1 MELHR
6 RRQGLRAPTGARR
19 SRQQNGT
26 VPTVAIPDE
35 AVAQVRAATDLVALA
50 GEHVA
55 LRRQGRRWVG
65 LCPFHSEKTPSF
77 TVNGEEGLY
86 YCFGCRAAGD
96 AISFVRAVEH
106 LDFVEAVERLA
117 ERTGIP
123 IRHDDRGGG
132 GERMR
137 RDRLLAAVR
146 AAVDWYHER
155 LLHHPEGG
163 RARDYLRS
171 RGYDSA
177 TVRAFSLGWAPDDWD
192 ALARALRVPGDV
204 LADAGLGFVNR
215 LGRQQDAFRARVMF
229 PIFDSGGRP
238 VAFGGRVLP
247 VRDAGAGTE
256 GPKYKNSPETPIY
269 SKRRTLYGLNWAKGE
284 VVESGEAIVCE
295 GYTDVI
301 ALFGIGLRRAVATCG
316 TALGE
321 DHFQILRRFARR
333 VVLAYDADTAGQ
345 TAADRVYE
353 WERRHELDVAVANL
367 PSGTDPAEMAR
378 ADPDGLRAA
387 IAEAKPFLAFR
398 LERALSEADLRSPEG
413 RARAAEGA
421 LIVVA
426 EHPSDLVRDQYV
438 MNVADRCRI
447 GPDQLRSR
455 LQEVR
460 REMARVKTTT
470 RRGVRSPSTQHAG
483 RAGDNTDD
491 AHSHGASQPSDA
503 DSQPRG
509 RPLPDHD
516 GPGIEGLRLAVHRPE
531 EVADRLEAVLFS
543 NAVQRAGY
551 EALASSATLHEAID
565 RAEPA
570 AAALLERLA
579 VEDTDVNADEV
590 VTRLVELAALRAL
603 GELESDARASEAR
616 FLELAPI
623 TTWLRLKIEELRQP
637 ATAVEAVDGL
647 LPWLVESARE
657 DA

>member
-1 MELHR
+1 
-6 RRQGLRAPTGARR
+6 
-19 SRQQNGT
+19 
-26 VPTVAIPDE
+26 VAIPDE

-50 GEHVA
+50 GEQVA

-77 TVNGEEGLY
+77 TVNAEEGLY
-86 YCFGCRAAGD
+86 YCFGCQAAGD

-123 IRHDDRGGG
+123 IRHDDAGGG
-132 GERMR
+132 RERQR
-137 RDRLLAAVR
+137 RDRLLAAMG

-155 LLHHPEGG
+155 LLHHPDGG

-171 RGYDSA
+171 RGYEA
-177 TVRAFSLGWAPDDWD
+177 ETVRAFSLGWAPDDWD
-192 ALARALRVPGDV
+192 ALARALGVPGEV

-215 LGRQQDAFRARVMF
+215 LGRQQDAFRARVLF
-229 PIFDSGGRP
+229 PIFDTGGRP
-238 VAFGGRVLP
+238 VAFGGRILP
-247 VRDAGAGTE
+247 TRDASGGTE
-256 GPKYKNSPETPIY
+256 GPKYKNSPESAIY

-284 VVESGEAIVCE
+284 VVQSGEAIVCE

-353 WERRHELDVAVANL
+353 WERRHELDVAVADL
-367 PSGTDPAEMAR
+367 PPGTDPAEMAR
-378 ADPDGLRAA
+378 TDPDALRAA
-387 IAEAKPFLAFR
+387 VAEARPFLAFR
-398 LERALSEADLRSPEG
+398 LERALSEADLRSAEG
-413 RARAAEGA
+413 RARAAEAA
-421 LIVVA
+421 LTVVA

-438 MNVADRCRI
+438 MNVAGRCRI
-447 GPDQLRSR
+447 DPDRLRSR
-455 LQEVR
+455 LHELR
-460 REMARVKTTT
+460 RERTRPTTTT
-470 RRGVRSPSTQHAG
+470 RRGARPGSPQAVD
-483 RAGDNTDD
+483 RARGDDTDD
-491 AHSHGASQPSDA
+491 ALRHGASRVPDSD
-503 DSQPRG
+503 SRPRG
-509 RPLPDHD
+509 HPVADHD
-516 GPGIEGLRLAVHRPE
+516 GPGIEALRLAVHRPE

-543 NAVQRAGY
+543 NEVQRAGF

-565 RAEPA
+565 RADPA

-579 VEDTDVNADEV
+579 VEDTAANADEV

-603 GELESDARASEAR
+603 ADLEAEALASEAR
-616 FLELAPI
+616 FLELAPL

-637 ATAVEAVDGL
+637 ATAVETVNGL
-647 LPWLVESARE
+647 LPWLVESVQE

>member
-1 MELHR
+1 M
-6 RRQGLRAPTGARR
+6 
-19 SRQQNGT
+19 
-26 VPTVAIPDE
+26 AIPDE

-65 LCPFHSEKTPSF
+65 LCPFHSERTPSF

-86 YCFGCRAAGD
+86 YCFGCQAAGD

-117 ERTGIP
+117 EGTGIP
-123 IRHDDRGGG
+123 IRHEDAGGG
-132 GERMR
+132 RERKR
-137 RDRLLAAVR
+137 RDRLLAAMG
-146 AAVDWYHER
+146 AAVGWYHER
-155 LLHHPEGG
+155 LLHHPDGG

-171 RGYDSA
+171 RGYDA
-177 TVRAFSLGWAPDDWD
+177 ETVRAFSLGWAPDDWD
-192 ALARALRVPGDV
+192 ALAQALEVPGEV

-215 LGRQQDAFRARVMF
+215 LGRQQDAFRARVLF
-229 PIFDSGGRP
+229 PIFDTGGRP
-238 VAFGGRVLP
+238 VAFGGRILP
-247 VRDAGAGTE
+247 ARDAGGGTE

-284 VVESGEAIVCE
+284 IVQSGEAIVCE

-353 WERRHELDVAVANL
+353 WERRHELDVAVADL
-367 PSGTDPAEMAR
+367 PAGTDPAEMAR
-378 ADPDGLRAA
+378 TDPDALRAA
-387 IAEAKPFLAFR
+387 VAEARPFLAFR
-398 LERALSEADLRSPEG
+398 LHRALSEADLRSAEG
-413 RARAAEGA
+413 RAKAAEAA

-438 MNVADRCRI
+438 MSVADRCRI
-447 GPDQLRSR
+447 DADRLRAR
-455 LQEVR
+455 LHELR
-460 REMARVKTTT
+460 REKTRLTTT
-470 RRGVRSPSTQHAG
+470 RETRTRSQQAAD
-483 RAGDNTDD
+483 RAGDDTDEARRPGGSRAPD
-491 AHSHGASQPSDA
+491 TDR
-503 DSQPRG
+503 QPRSH
-509 RPLPDHD
+509 PVPDHD
-516 GPGIEGLRLAVHRPE
+516 GPGIEALRLAVHRPE

-543 NAVQRAGY
+543 NAVQRAGF

-570 AAALLERLA
+570 AATLLERLA
-579 VEDTDVNADEV
+579 VEDTDANADEV
-590 VTRLVELAALRAL
+590 VTRLVELAALRSL
-603 GELESDARASEAR
+603 GDLESEARASEAR
-616 FLELAPI
+616 FLELAPL

-637 ATAVEAVDGL
+637 VTAVEAVNGL
-647 LPWLVESARE
+647 LPWLVKSVRE

>member
-1 MELHR
+1 M
-6 RRQGLRAPTGARR
+6 
-19 SRQQNGT
+19 
-26 VPTVAIPDE
+26 AIPDE

-86 YCFGCRAAGD
+86 HCFGCQAAGD
-96 AISFVRAVEH
+96 AISFVRAVDH

-123 IRHDDRGGG
+123 IHHEDAGGG
-132 GERMR
+132 RERKR
-137 RDRLLAAVR
+137 RDRLQAAMGAAVE
-146 AAVDWYHER
+146 WYHER
-155 LLHHPEGG
+155 LLHHPDGG

-171 RGYDSA
+171 RGYDSS

-192 ALARALRVPGDV
+192 ALARALEVPGEV
-204 LADAGLGFVNR
+204 LGDAGLGFVNR
-215 LGRQQDAFRARVMF
+215 LGRQQDAFRARVLF
-229 PIFDSGGRP
+229 PIFDAAGRP

-247 VRDAGAGTE
+247 TRDAGGTE
-256 GPKYKNSPETPIY
+256 GPKYKNSPESPIY

-284 VVESGEAIVCE
+284 VVQSGEAIVCE

-353 WERRHELDVAVANL
+353 WERRHELDVTVADL

-378 ADPDGLRAA
+378 TDPDGLRAA
-387 IAEAKPFLAFR
+387 VAEAKPFLTFR
-398 LERALSEADLRSPEG
+398 LERALGEADLRSAEG
-413 RARAAEGA
+413 RAKAAESA
-421 LIVVA
+421 LTVVA

-438 MNVADRCRI
+438 MSVADRCRI
-447 GPDQLRSR
+447 DADRLRSR
-455 LQEVR
+455 LHELRQERTRLTTANRRGARPRSQQEV
-460 REMARVKTTT
+460 
-470 RRGVRSPSTQHAG
+470 G
-483 RAGDNTDD
+483 RAGEDD
-491 AHSHGASQPSDA
+491 ADGASRAPETERRA
-503 DSQPRG
+503 RE
-509 RPLPDHD
+509 RPVPDHD
-516 GPGIEGLRLAVHRPE
+516 GPGIEALRLAVHRPE

-543 NAVQRAGY
+543 NGIQRAAFD
-551 EALASSATLHEAID
+551 ALASSTTLHEAID

-570 AAALLERLA
+570 AAVLLERLA
-579 VEDTDVNADEV
+579 VEDTDANADEV

-603 GELESDARASEAR
+603 AELESDARASESR
-616 FLELAPI
+616 FLELAPL
-623 TTWLRLKIEELRQP
+623 TMWLRLKIEELRQP
-637 ATAVEAVDGL
+637 ATAVETVNGL
-647 LPWLVESARE
+647 LPWLVESVRE

>member
-1 MELHR
+1 
-6 RRQGLRAPTGARR
+6 
-19 SRQQNGT
+19 
-26 VPTVAIPDE
+26 VAIPDE

-86 YCFGCRAAGD
+86 YCFGCQAAGD

-117 ERTGIP
+117 GRTGIT
-123 IRHDDRGGG
+123 IQHEDAGGG
-132 GERMR
+132 RERKR
-137 RDRLLAAVR
+137 RDRLQAAMGAAVE
-146 AAVDWYHER
+146 WYHER
-155 LLHHPEGG
+155 LLHHPDGG

-171 RGYDSA
+171 RGYDAS

-192 ALARALRVPGDV
+192 ALARALEVPGEV

-215 LGRQQDAFRARVMF
+215 VGRQQDAFRARVLF
-229 PIFDSGGRP
+229 PIFDAGGRP

-247 VRDAGAGTE
+247 ARDVGGGTE
-256 GPKYKNSPETPIY
+256 GPKYKNSPESPIY

-284 VVESGEAIVCE
+284 VVQSGEAIVCE

-353 WERRHELDVAVANL
+353 WERRHEVDVAVADM

-378 ADPDGLRAA
+378 TDPDGLRTA
-387 IAEAKPFLAFR
+387 IEEAKPFLSFR
-398 LERALSEADLRSPEG
+398 LERALSEADLRSAEG
-413 RARAAEGA
+413 RAKAAEA
-421 LIVVA
+421 SLIVIA

-447 GPDQLRSR
+447 DADRLRSR
-455 LQEVR
+455 LDELR
-460 REMARVKTTT
+460 REKTRHTTAT
-470 RRGVRSPSTQHAG
+470 RRAGRSGSHQAVG
-483 RAGDNTDD
+483 RAGDDD
-491 AHSHGASQPSDA
+491 SDGASRVPDP
-503 DSQPRG
+503 DRRPRG
-509 RPLPDHD
+509 RPVADHD
-516 GPGIEGLRLAVHRPE
+516 GPGIEALRLAVHRPE

-543 NAVQRAGY
+543 NAIQRAGF

-579 VEDTDVNADEV
+579 VEDTDANADEV

-603 GELESDARASEAR
+603 AELESDARASETR
-616 FLELAPI
+616 FLELAPL

-637 ATAVEAVDGL
+637 ATAVETVNGL
-647 LPWLVESARE
+647 LPWLVESVRE

>member
-1 MELHR
+1 M
-6 RRQGLRAPTGARR
+6 
-19 SRQQNGT
+19 
-26 VPTVAIPDE
+26 AIPDE

-86 YCFGCRAAGD
+86 YCFGCQAAGD

-123 IRHDDRGGG
+123 VRHEDAGGG
-132 GERMR
+132 RERKR
-137 RDRLLAAVR
+137 RDRLLAAMG
-146 AAVDWYHER
+146 AAVEWYHER
-155 LLHHPEGG
+155 LLHHPDGG

-171 RGYDSA
+171 RGYDAS

-192 ALARALRVPGDV
+192 ALARALKVPGEV

-215 LGRQQDAFRARVMF
+215 LGRQQDAFRARVLF
-229 PIFDSGGRP
+229 PIFDTGGRP

-247 VRDAGAGTE
+247 ARDTRGGTE

-269 SKRRTLYGLNWAKGE
+269 SKRRTLYGLNWAKE
-284 VVESGEAIVCE
+284 EIVQSGEAIVCE

-321 DHFQILRRFARR
+321 EHFQMLRRFARR
-333 VVLAYDADTAGQ
+333 AVLAYDADIAGQ

-353 WERRHELDVAVANL
+353 WERRHELDVAVAAL
-367 PSGTDPAEMAR
+367 PAGTDPAEMAST
-378 ADPDGLRAA
+378 DPDALRAA
-387 IAEAKPFLAFR
+387 ITEARPFLAFR
-398 LERALSEADLRSPEG
+398 LERALSEADLRSAEG
-413 RARAAEGA
+413 RAKAAEAA

-438 MNVADRCRI
+438 MNVAGRCRI
-447 GPDQLRSR
+447 DPDRLRSR
-455 LQEVR
+455 LHELR
-460 REMARVKTTT
+460 RETTRRTTTT
-470 RRGVRSPSTQHAG
+470 RRGTRPGSQQ
-483 RAGDNTDD
+483 AGDDD
-491 AHSHGASQPSDA
+491 GALGHGASRVPDT
-503 DSQPRG
+503 DRQPRG
-509 RPLPDHD
+509 WQVPDHD
-516 GPGIEGLRLAVHRPE
+516 GPGIEALRLAVHRPE

-543 NAVQRAGY
+543 NEVQREGF

-579 VEDTDVNADEV
+579 VEDTDANADEV

-603 GELESDARASEAR
+603 ADLESDARASEAR
-616 FLELAPI
+616 FLELAPL

-637 ATAVEAVDGL
+637 ATAVETVNGL
-647 LPWLVESARE
+647 LPWLVESVRE

>member
-1 MELHR
+1 
-6 RRQGLRAPTGARR
+6 
-19 SRQQNGT
+19 
-26 VPTVAIPDE
+26 VAIPDE

-65 LCPFHSEKTPSF
+65 LCPFHSERTPSF
-77 TVNGEEGLY
+77 TVNAEEGLY
-86 YCFGCRAAGD
+86 YCFGCQAAGD
-96 AISFVRAVEH
+96 AISFVRAVDH

-123 IRHDDRGGG
+123 IRHDDTGGG
-132 GERMR
+132 RERKR
-137 RDRLLAAVR
+137 RDRLLAAMG
-146 AAVDWYHER
+146 AAVEWYHER
-155 LLHHPEGG
+155 LLHHPDGG

-171 RGYDSA
+171 RGYDAS

-192 ALARALRVPGDV
+192 ALARALAVPGEV

-215 LGRQQDAFRARVMF
+215 LGRQQDAFRARVLF
-229 PIFDSGGRP
+229 PIFDTGGRP

-247 VRDAGAGTE
+247 VRDNGGGAAD

-284 VVESGEAIVCE
+284 IVQSGEAIVCE

-353 WERRHELDVAVANL
+353 WERRHELDVAVADL
-367 PSGTDPAEMAR
+367 PAGTDPAEMAR
-378 ADPDGLRAA
+378 TDPDALRAA
-387 IAEAKPFLAFR
+387 VAEAKPFLAFR
-398 LERALSEADLRSPEG
+398 LERALSEADLRSAEG
-413 RARAAEGA
+413 RAKAAEAA

-438 MNVADRCRI
+438 MSVADRCRI
-447 GPDQLRSR
+447 DADRLRSR
-455 LQEVR
+455 LHELR
-460 REMARVKTTT
+460 RERTRVTRTT
-470 RRGVRSPSTQHAG
+470 RRGARSGSQQAVD
-483 RAGDNTDD
+483 RAGGDDIDD
-491 AHSHGASQPSDA
+491 ARRDVLSHAPDT
-503 DSQPRG
+503 DRQPRR
-509 RPLPDHD
+509 RPVPDHD
-516 GPGIEGLRLAVHRPE
+516 GPGIEALRLAVHRPE
-531 EVADRLEAVLFS
+531 EVADRIESVLFS
-543 NAVQRAGY
+543 NEVQRAGF
-551 EALASSATLHEAID
+551 EALASSTTLHEAID
-565 RAEPA
+565 GAEPA

-579 VEDTDVNADEV
+579 VEDTDANADEV

-603 GELESDARASEAR
+603 ADLESQARASEAR
-616 FLELAPI
+616 FLELAPL

-637 ATAVEAVDGL
+637 VTAVEAVNGL